1 VFDYPTFTQAYLVT
15 AVQVMNEMRTLAAAL
30 AILN

>member
-1 VFDYPTFTQAYLVT
+1 VFDYPTFTQAYLVA
-15 AVQVMNEMRTLAAAL
+15 AVEVMNEMRTLAAAL

>member
-1 VFDYPTFTQAYLVT
+1 MFDYPTFTPAYLVA
-15 AVQVMNEMRTLAAAL
+15 AVEVMNEMRTLAAAL

>member
-1 VFDYPTFTQAYLVT
+1 MFDYPTFTQAYLVA
-15 AVQVMNEMRTLAAAL
+15 AVELVNEMRTLAAAL

>member
-1 VFDYPTFTQAYLVT
+1 VFDYPTFTQAYVVT
-15 AVQVMNEMRTLAAAL
+15 ALEVMNEMRTLAAAL

>member
-1 VFDYPTFTQAYLVT
+1 MFDYPTFTQAYVV
-15 AVQVMNEMRTLAAAL
+15 AVLEVMNEMRTLAAAL

>member
-1 VFDYPTFTQAYLVT
+1 VFDYPTFAQAYTVPALRVL
-15 AVQVMNEMRTLAAAL
+15 NEMRTLAAAL

>member
-1 VFDYPTFTQAYLVT
+1 VFDDPTFTQAYVVATLE
-15 AVQVMNEMRTLAAAL
+15 VMNEMRTLAAAL